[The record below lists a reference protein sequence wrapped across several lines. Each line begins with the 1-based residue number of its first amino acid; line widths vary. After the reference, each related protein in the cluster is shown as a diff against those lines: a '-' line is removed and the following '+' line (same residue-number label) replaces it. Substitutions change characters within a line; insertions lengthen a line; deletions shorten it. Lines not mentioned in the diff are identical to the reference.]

1 MGDRTPRTGG
11 IRDLPILRLFLE
23 QAPEIRPLSLRF
35 VDPATEAGYRVRSF
49 RDSLPFIR
57 FGHVMGIA
65 VWAAFGL
72 LATQVLEE
80 GTTAD
85 LALRFGVAIPLVVVS
100 LILTY
105 ASWYP
110 RHWQPTLAIALLLN
124 GFIWSTHRVLV
135 PGIRADWAWAGL
147 MIVLAFTYVL
157 SREPFVYA
165 TVVGAL
171 LTAFHIV
178 VTAVLVDDPGDV
190 QLLGGFFLV
199 VFATIG
205 MAASYGLE
213 RSSRLLYLR
222 ERELDA
228 QRRRADDL
236 LLNTMPLPIVE
247 RLKAGDGSHG
257 AGSIADGHAA
267 VTVLFAD
274 LVGFT
279 QRAGLVSPHELVR
292 VLDGVFT
299 RFDELADRLGMEKIK
314 TVGDAYMAVAGAP
327 QPRSDHAHAAVEM
340 ALAMLEALRDETW
353 PTGGPMQ
360 VRIGIASGPAV
371 AGVIG
376 RRKFAY
382 DLWGDTVNLAS
393 RLESAGE
400 PGRILVAESTYGLLE
415 GRYTFSDPCVLQ
427 LKGKGP
433 TRAWFLQ
440 GRVEPEG

>member
-157 SREPFVYA
+157 SREPFV
-165 TVVGAL
+165 
-171 LTAFHIV
+171 
-178 VTAVLVDDPGDV
+178 
-190 QLLGGFFLV
+190 
-199 VFATIG
+199 
-205 MAASYGLE
+205 
-213 RSSRLLYLR
+213 
-222 ERELDA
+222 
-228 QRRRADDL
+228 
-236 LLNTMPLPIVE
+236 
-247 RLKAGDGSHG
+247 
-257 AGSIADGHAA
+257 
-267 VTVLFAD
+267 
-274 LVGFT
+274 
-279 QRAGLVSPHELVR
+279 
-292 VLDGVFT
+292 
-299 RFDELADRLGMEKIK
+299 
-314 TVGDAYMAVAGAP
+314 
-327 QPRSDHAHAAVEM
+327 
-340 ALAMLEALRDETW
+340 
-353 PTGGPMQ
+353 
-360 VRIGIASGPAV
+360 
-371 AGVIG
+371 
-376 RRKFAY
+376 
-382 DLWGDTVNLAS
+382 
-393 RLESAGE
+393 
-400 PGRILVAESTYGLLE
+400 
-415 GRYTFSDPCVLQ
+415 
-427 LKGKGP
+427 
-433 TRAWFLQ
+433 
-440 GRVEPEG
+440 